1 MSIKLKLSLCISL
14 VVAAVLTLNISIYY
28 FTTMDRLVTSA
39 KQQSQAIAEQI
50 SSALEATSHARN
62 NMEESLGQMLRMAA
76 ISARKQLPADIDQ
89 ITNEELSRLSLELN
103 VDDITL
109 WRRTGSDIIAV
120 KSSEP
125 DELNISSST
134 WGYWHTAFNQ
144 LLDHREVTIPQ
155 GQKLKDFW
163 SGPYNFAASNPDKII
178 KWGYYYDGTT
188 NYMINPYIS
197 VEPLIAFNDRFKQE
211 TIPKLTHGYPGVLE
225 INGFDPEFF
234 GKEPILRIKK
244 GRVVYN
250 LDVRAVLF
258 GSNNFANPDPDE
270 DVRSIQTATS
280 TGEIQ
285 TQTATIKERM
295 VTKYFIPI
303 QGESKPNVFNIVLD
317 QKTIVKPLYDQLLMQ
332 VIISS
337 FLLIITLVG
346 SYFLSGILIRSLK
359 KIVHKVNEISSG
371 SFGTKIELKN
381 TKDEL
386 GQLAEQVNSMA
397 DNLQHY
403 MNRLQN
409 SAEELR
415 STKEY
420 LESFINHTSDAIHV
434 SDLQGNIT
442 QANKAFWQIYG
453 WSFEEIQGQPLPGQ
467 LEEIRAEEQDLI
479 RRIIQGETVTGFE
492 TERLTKHGKHVDVSL
507 TISPI
512 RNGQEEIVA
521 IATISRN
528 ITDRKRTEEMI
539 LRSEKLSVV
548 GQLAAGV
555 AHEVRNPLTTLR
567 GFVQL
572 QKTKGTVSQSH
583 LNIMLAELD
592 RINFIV
598 SEFLVLAKPQVI
610 SIQTFNLRK
619 LLNDLVML
627 LDGQANLD
635 KIQIN
640 LPSEGHPAYVT
651 GEPNQLKQVFVNL
664 LKNAMEAMPG
674 GGTIA
679 MEIEQNTQGKVI
691 VRVIDEG
698 VGISREDLQHLGE
711 PFFSRKDTGTGLG
724 LMICQQIISHHN
736 GILNV
741 YSELGKGTT
750 VEVALPG
757 AAKRDAGEQNSE

>member
-1 MSIKLKLSLCISL
+1 M
-14 VVAAVLTLNISIYY
+14 AAV
-28 FTTMDRLVTSA
+28 
-39 KQQSQAIAEQI
+39 
-50 SSALEATSHARN
+50 
-62 NMEESLGQMLRMAA
+62 
-76 ISARKQLPADIDQ
+76 SARKQLPADIDQ
-89 ITNEELSRLSLELN
+89 ITNEELRRLSRELN
-103 VDDITL
+103 VNEITL
-109 WRRTGSDIIAV
+109 WRRSGSDIIAE
-120 KSSEP
+120 KSSDP
-125 DELNISSST
+125 AELNMSSTT

-144 LLDHREVTIPQ
+144 LLDNREVTIPQ

-163 SGPYNFAASNPDKII
+163 SGPYNFASSNPDKIV

-197 VEPLIAFNDRFKQE
+197 VEPLIAFTDRFKKE
-211 TIPKLTHGYPGVLE
+211 TIPKLTKGYPGVLE

-234 GKEPILRIKK
+234 GKDPILRVKK
-244 GRVVYN
+244 GRLVYN

-258 GSNNFANPDPDE
+258 GNNHYANPAPEE
-270 DVRSIQTATS
+270 DLRSIQNAAVS
-280 TGEIQ
+280 HQIQ
-285 TQTATIKERM
+285 TQTATIEGRQ

-303 QGESKPNVFNIVLD
+303 AGESKPYVFSIVLD
-317 QKTIVKPLYDQLLMQ
+317 QKTIVQPLYDQLFIQTL
-332 VIISS
+332 ISF
-337 FLLIITLVG
+337 FLLVITMFG
-346 SYFLSGILIRSLK
+346 SYFISGVLIRSLS
-359 KIVHKVNEISSG
+359 KIVNKVNEISSG

-381 TKDEL
+381 TRDEL
-386 GQLAEQVNSMA
+386 GQLAARVNSMS
-397 DNLQHY
+397 DNLQLY

-442 QANKAFWQIYG
+442 RANKAFWQIYG
-453 WSFEEIQGQPLPGQ
+453 WSFEELKGQPLPGQ
-467 LEEIRAEEQDLI
+467 LDSMREEEQDLI
-479 RRIIQGETVTGFE
+479 RRIFQGETVTGYE
-492 TERLTKHGKHVDVSL
+492 TARMIKSGGHVDVSL

-512 RNGQEEIVA
+512 RNEQEEIVA

-528 ITDRKRTEEMI
+528 ITDRKQTEEMI

-640 LPSEGHPAYVT
+640 LPSEGQPVLVT

-679 MEIEQNTQGKVI
+679 MEIEQHIEGKVI
-691 VRVIDEG
+691 VRVTDEG
-698 VGISREDLQHLGE
+698 TGISKEDLQHIGE
-711 PFFSRKDTGTGLG
+711 PFFYPQGYRNRAWTDD
-724 LMICQQIISHHN
+724 
-736 GILNV
+736 
-741 YSELGKGTT
+741 
-750 VEVALPG
+750 LP
-757 AAKRDAGEQNSE
+757 ADYFPS